1 MTLITFDSD
10 RSANL
15 CAARLNRET
24 IMKTVEIYE
33 ATNIVKNVFRPVPG
47 TPFDPAP
54 GVMLLSV
61 SDDIDVYAG
70 LRYIEGSNPPQFEE
84 VPVEDVPV
92 EPVTQTEA
100 LNIALAAL
108 DEARIAVELALARG

>member
-1 MTLITFDSD
+1 
-10 RSANL
+10 
-15 CAARLNRET
+15 
-24 IMKTVEIYE
+24 MKTVEIYE

-61 SDDIDVYAG
+61 SEDIDVYAG

-84 VPVEDVPV
+84 VTTPVD
-92 EPVTQTEA
+92 PVTQTEA
-100 LNIALAAL
+100 LNIAVAAL
-108 DEARIAVELALARG
+108 DEARIAVELALAKG